1 MPAYVKVNRTPVEW
15 MEEMER
21 ALDELT
27 QKSLNTVLIQSTDF
41 LCLIFKI
48 TKLMGDARQIA
59 LVIYDVS

>member
-1 MPAYVKVNRTPVEW
+1 
-15 MEEMER
+15 MER

-27 QKSLNTVLIQSTDF
+27 LKSLNTERVIIQSTDF